1 MQTSKMS
8 TQGGTCQGAL
18 HDLPPRLFIAE
29 PCVARI
35 LKLHAH
41 DSLMTR
47 LDVGMTVGKPMR
59 TGMTAKYRSVRL
71 AA

>member
-1 MQTSKMS
+1 MG
-8 TQGGTCQGAL
+8 TQGDTCQGAL

-41 DSLMTR
+41 KVLLTR
-47 LDVGMTVGKPMR
+47 LDVGTIDGNTMR
-59 TGMTAKYRSVRL
+59 NVMTASQSI
-71 AA
+71 